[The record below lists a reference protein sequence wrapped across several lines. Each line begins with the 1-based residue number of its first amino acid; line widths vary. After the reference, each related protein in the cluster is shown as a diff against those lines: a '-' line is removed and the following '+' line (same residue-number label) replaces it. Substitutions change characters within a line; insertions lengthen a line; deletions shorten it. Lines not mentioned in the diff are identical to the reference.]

1 MLEYMKRLREPYAGK
16 PPVRFDEGEND
27 NGQRREYLSTRIVL
41 STLLNLH
48 SAVPKA
54 FGTARVY
61 RIQYLGDKDVGAA
74 EFSPKP
80 FTCWA
85 HHSTQL

>member
-41 STLLNLH
+41 STLLN
-48 SAVPKA
+48 
-54 FGTARVY
+54 
-61 RIQYLGDKDVGAA
+61 
-74 EFSPKP
+74 
-80 FTCWA
+80 
-85 HHSTQL
+85 STKW

>member
-41 STLLNLH
+41 STLLNGGDRSHDALLTQF
-48 SAVPKA
+48 SLI
-54 FGTARVY
+54 
-61 RIQYLGDKDVGAA
+61 IQ
-74 EFSPKP
+74 
-80 FTCWA
+80 
-85 HHSTQL
+85 